1 MLRSCADGR
10 DAADVANAPPRAT
23 TDRDAG
29 HAMGTPAASEP
40 ASTTGYRDAMT
51 KMSQGMA
58 ITYSG
63 NADKDFV
70 AGMIAHHQGA
80 IDMARV
86 ELRYGKDPQ
95 IQKLARNVIT
105 AQEKEIAFMKTWQ
118 AKHAQ

>member
-1 MLRSCADGR
+1 MRHACSIAATLLMLPLPLLAQQP
-10 DAADVANAPPRAT
+10 AAMP
-23 TDRDAG
+23 G
-29 HAMGTPAASEP
+29 MQMGTPAASEP
-40 ASTTGYRDAMT
+40 TSTTGYRDAMT
-51 KMSQGMA
+51 KMSHGMA

-70 AGMIAHHQGA
+70 AGIIAHHQGA

-95 IQKLARNVIT
+95 IRKLARNVIT

-118 AKHAQ
+118 AKHAK